1 MSTTNDSLAIFR
13 AMAEASPL
21 NIMTCDTEGVINYL
35 NPASEETLRSIES
48 DLPVAVDDIVGSAFD
63 VFHKDPSYQQR
74 LLKNPS
80 RNFPRR
86 SILEVNEDVILDLE
100 ASALFD
106 DKGGCLGIQAQ
117 WTLATERL
125 KVQREAD
132 LKASMVES
140 APINM
145 MCTDL
150 DGVIIYTNP
159 TVGKTLSKYA
169 SALPVT
175 LDKLVGTQFDIFHK
189 DPSFQLGLLKD
200 LDRSFPR
207 QAIID
212 YQGLK
217 MDLTAT
223 VLRDSEGKAIG
234 LQACWMDVT
243 DIERKK
249 ELEVETDQKISEN
262 AGQVAGAATQLSAQA
277 DQMRNSVGEAQG
289 KVEDASSQAD
299 SVRSQMDG
307 VMSATEEMNTA
318 VQEISNGAQEA
329 ASISNEAVET
339 ALQANNIVSALG
351 DSSAEISNVIKA
363 ISSVAQQTNLLALN
377 ATIEAARA
385 GEAGKGFAVVAS
397 EVKELA
403 KETRT
408 ATEDITKK
416 IEKIQGD
423 TAKAVSAIESITEII
438 NRLSQ
443 IANTTASSVEEQAVT
458 TNEMSKNI
466 AEANSGTSLIS
477 ESMSVM
483 VEQIEQMKIGIEQ
496 NGEAANSLGGLAE
509 ALTAI
514 TKSKA

>member
-1 MSTTNDSLAIFR
+1 MTTENDTLAIFR
-13 AMAEASPL
+13 AMAESSPTNL
-21 NIMTCDTEGVINYL
+21 MSCDAEGTITYL
-35 NPASEETLRSIES
+35 NPASEETLRSIEK
-48 DLPVAVDDIVGSAFD
+48 DLPISVDEIIGSSFDI
-63 VFHKDPSYQQR
+63 FHKDPSYQQR
-74 LLKNPS
+74 LLKNPA

-86 SILEVNEDVILDLE
+86 SLLNISEEIILDLE

-106 DKGGCLGIQAQ
+106 DKGTFLGLQAE
-117 WTLATERL
+117 WSLATERL

-132 LKASMVES
+132 LKSSMVES

-150 DGVIIYTNP
+150 HGVITYINP
-159 TVGKTLSKYA
+159 TVLTTLSKYA
-169 SALPVT
+169 QVLPVS

-189 DPSFQLGLLKD
+189 DPSYQLGLLKD

-207 QAIID
+207 QVLID

-223 VLRDSEGKAIG
+223 VLRDSDGQAIG
-234 LQACWMDVT
+234 LQACWLDVT
-243 DIERKK
+243 ESERKK
-249 ELEVETDQKISEN
+249 QLEVETDEKISEN
-262 AGQVAGAATQLSAQA
+262 ASQVAGAATQLSAQA
-277 DQMRNSVGEAQG
+277 DQMRSSVGEAQS

-299 SVRSQMDG
+299 SVRTQMDG

-416 IEKIQGD
+416 IEKIQDD

-466 AEANSGTSLIS
+466 AEANSGTSLIT
-477 ESMSVM
+477 ESMSVI
-483 VEQIEQMKIGIEQ
+483 VEQIEEMKLGINQ
-496 NGEAANSLGGLAE
+496 NGEAANALGGLAE

-514 TKSKA
+514 TKSKG

>member
-1 MSTTNDSLAIFR
+1 MTAKNDAITKFR
-13 AMAEASPL
+13 AMAEASQM
-21 NIMTCDTEGVINYL
+21 NIMSCDAEGVITYL
-35 NPASEETLRSIES
+35 NPASEDTLRSIEKE
-48 DLPVAVDDIVGSAFD
+48 LPISVDEIVGSPFD

-74 LLKNPS
+74 LLKNPA

-86 SILEVNEDVILDLE
+86 AILNVTEDIVLDLE
-100 ASALFD
+100 ATALFD
-106 DKGGCLGIQAQ
+106 DSGVFLGLQAQ
-117 WTLATERL
+117 WSLATERL
-125 KVQREAD
+125 KIQREAD
-132 LKASMVES
+132 LKSSMVES

-150 DGVIIYTNP
+150 EGVITYVNP
-159 TVGKTLSKYA
+159 TVMTTLSKYA
-169 SALPVT
+169 KVLPVP

-189 DPSFQLGLLKD
+189 DPSYQLGLLKD
-200 LDRSFPR
+200 FDRSFPR
-207 QAIID
+207 EVLID

-223 VLRDSEGKAIG
+223 VLRDSEGQAIG
-234 LQACWMDVT
+234 VQACWMDVT
-243 DIERKK
+243 EREHKRQ
-249 ELEVETDQKISEN
+249 LEIETDQKISEN
-262 AGQVAGAATQLSAQA
+262 ADQVAGASTELSAQA
-277 DQMRNSVGEAQG
+277 DQMRGSVTDVQG
-289 KVEDASSQAD
+289 KVDDASTQAD
-299 SVRSQMDG
+299 SVRTQMDG

-466 AEANSGTSLIS
+466 AEANSGASLIT
-477 ESMSVM
+477 ESMKMV
-483 VEQIEQMKIGIEQ
+483 VEQIEQMKLGIEQ

-514 TKSKA
+514 TKSKG

>member
-1 MSTTNDSLAIFR
+1 MTEKCDEMTKFK

-21 NIMTCDTEGVINYL
+21 NIMACDAVGVLTYL
-35 NPASEETLRSIES
+35 NPASEETLRSIEK
-48 DLPVAVDDIVGSAFD
+48 DLPIAVDNMIGSSFDI
-63 VFHKDPSYQQR
+63 FHKDPAFQQR
-74 LLKNPS
+74 LLKNPA

-86 SILEVNEDVILDLE
+86 ALLNITKDIILDLE

-106 DKGGCLGIQAQ
+106 DQGTFLGLQAQ
-117 WTLATERL
+117 WSLATERL
-125 KVQREAD
+125 KIQREAD
-132 LKASMVES
+132 LKSSMVES

-150 DGVIIYTNP
+150 KGVITYINP
-159 TVGKTLSKYA
+159 AGLTTLGRYA
-169 SALPVT
+169 KVLPVA
-175 LDKLVGTQFDIFHK
+175 LDRLVGTQFDIFHK
-189 DPSFQLGLLKD
+189 DPSFQMGLLKD
-200 LDRSFPR
+200 LNRNFPR
-207 QAIID
+207 QAVIN

-223 VLRDSEGKAIG
+223 VLKDSKGEPIG
-234 LQACWMDVT
+234 LQSCWLDVT
-243 DIERKK
+243 ERERKK
-249 ELEVETDQKISEN
+249 QLEIETDAKISEN
-262 AGQVAGAATQLSAQA
+262 ASQVAGASTELSAQA
-277 DQMRNSVGEAQG
+277 DQMRNSVQDVKN
-289 KVEDASSQAD
+289 KVDSATRQAD
-299 SVRSQMDG
+299 SVRTQMDG
-307 VMSATEEMNTA
+307 VMSATEEMNVA

-339 ALQANNIVSALG
+339 ALKANNIVSALG
-351 DSSAEISNVIKA
+351 ESSAEISNVIKA

-416 IEKIQGD
+416 IEKIQSD

-466 AEANSGTSLIS
+466 AEANSGASLIS
-477 ESMSVM
+477 ESMKQV
-483 VEQIEQMKIGIEQ
+483 VEQIEQMRLGIDQ
-496 NGEAANSLGGLAE
+496 NGEAANALGGLAE

-514 TKSKA
+514 TKSKR